1 MLWLRTQKI
10 VSRDF
15 RIGVA
20 GPDSGA
26 PRAVNKEEDLE
37 EQDASRSGFR
47 VSAESSGIMTRVPAQ
62 RAPQKAPLSHA
73 VRFAGPFALSD
84 VHFSGCLTPSR
95 AAAVALPVGAREG
108 EVPCNFLI
116 ESGAHHEPQ
125 RCGPARV
132 RQLARRLPPRT
143 LAQRRPFRLAPRG

>member
-1 MLWLRTQKI
+1 MLLLPIKKGNRHGRGARCPPNPSNNPRMLWLRTQKI

-84 VHFSGCLTPSR
+84 VHFIGFD
-95 AAAVALPVGAREG
+95 A
-108 EVPCNFLI
+108 
-116 ESGAHHEPQ
+116 
-125 RCGPARV
+125 
-132 RQLARRLPPRT
+132 
-143 LAQRRPFRLAPRG
+143 